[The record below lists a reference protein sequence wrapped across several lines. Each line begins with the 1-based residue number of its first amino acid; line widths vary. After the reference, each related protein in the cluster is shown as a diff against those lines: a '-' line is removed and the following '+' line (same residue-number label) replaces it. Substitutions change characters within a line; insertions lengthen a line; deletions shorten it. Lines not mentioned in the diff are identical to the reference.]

1 MLEHCY
7 TAVKG
12 ARAGDVQE
20 SAARSWVDMLSVSDA
35 AGRTAMCGTPCSST
49 GTKGKVR

>member
-12 ARAGDVQE
+12 AREGDVQE
-20 SAARSWVDMLSVSDA
+20 NAARSWVNMLSVSDA
-35 AGRTAMCGTPCSST
+35 AGRTGM
-49 GTKGKVR
+49 

>member
-20 SAARSWVDMLSVSDA
+20 HCYTAVMVVMLSVSDA
-35 AGRTAMCGTPCSST
+35 AGQTAMWPWTQVG
-49 GTKGKVR
+49 